1 MKAVKLHAKNDLRID
16 KIEKSAPK
24 AGEILIKIG
33 TAGVCHSDLH
43 MIHSGIPDEAPVLTL
58 GHDNA
63 SWIKELGEGVTDF
76 KVEEAVIVYAVWGC
90 GHCAPC
96 QQSQENY
103 CELQIESPIFGG
115 CMAEYM
121 IVSAGLSLMQK
132 YNLLHSPT
140 MP

>member
-1 MKAVKLHAKNDLRID
+1 MKAVRLHAKNDLRID
-16 KIEKSAPK
+16 EIEKPTPK

-33 TAGVCHSDLH
+33 AAGVCHSDLH
-43 MIHSGIPDEAPVLTL
+43 DAPVFTL

-76 KVEEAVIVYAVWGC
+76 KVGEAVIVYAAWGC
-90 GHCAPC
+90 VHCAPC

-103 CELQIESPIFGG
+103 CELQIKSPIFGG

>member
-43 MIHSGIPDEAPVLTL
+43 DAPVFTL

-63 SWIKELGEGVTDF
+63 SWIKELGKGVTDF

-90 GHCAPC
+90 GHW
-96 QQSQENY
+96 
-103 CELQIESPIFGG
+103 LL
-115 CMAEYM
+115 
-121 IVSAGLSLMQK
+121 VS
-132 YNLLHSPT
+132 NLRKIIANFRSNHQFLVAAWLNT
-140 MP
+140 